1 MRIRFCSVCGRI
13 WNITVIYEG
22 DKCDKVLLTQ
32 GSASFTSYIN
42 KNNDLMIPF
51 PSFSESYRAINM
63 LIGNKKTF
71 AVEYELNNDYG
82 GEWMYG
88 KICYWIENQ
97 EIGNYQLGTSLRDVL
112 FGLKYILYDSGNRT
126 DTYLCQ
132 TLPEDLF
139 YQLNELIYRVEEDNF
154 NHSLEAPAR
163 FEVSI
168 NVDVFD
174 GWKIFLI
181 DCIDFLS
188 FYLNQSMMKKLN
200 IPVYKKAN
208 LTMLYTNYH
217 VI

>member
-1 MRIRFCSVCGRI
+1 
-13 WNITVIYEG
+13 
-22 DKCDKVLLTQ
+22 
-32 GSASFTSYIN
+32 
-42 KNNDLMIPF
+42 
-51 PSFSESYRAINM
+51 M
-63 LIGNKKTF
+63 LIGNKQTF

-126 DTYLCQ
+126 DTHLCQ
-132 TLPEDLF
+132 TLPEDVF
-139 YQLNELIYRVEEDNF
+139 YQINVLIYRVEEDNF

-181 DCIDFLS
+181 DCIDFSIILFKSINDEKVKYSRLQKGEFDDAICKLS
-188 FYLNQSMMKKLN
+188 DDLERIYES
-200 IPVYKKAN
+200 
-208 LTMLYTNYH
+208 TNTRQGDPLLK
-217 VI
+217 I